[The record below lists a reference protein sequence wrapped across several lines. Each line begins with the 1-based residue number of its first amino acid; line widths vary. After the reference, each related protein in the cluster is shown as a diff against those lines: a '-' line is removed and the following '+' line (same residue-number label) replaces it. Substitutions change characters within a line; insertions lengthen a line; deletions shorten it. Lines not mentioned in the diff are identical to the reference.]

1 VTKAALPKRKYDS
14 ARRRAQA
21 GETRRQI
28 LEAARKLFMERGY
41 TGATI
46 EAIAAEAGVAVETI
60 YAIFRNKR
68 KILVNL
74 MNISSPGGSEE
85 GVPLLQRAGP
95 QAVSRE
101 HDQGRQLQLFAEDV
115 AENLE
120 RVALISEI
128 MLMAARTEHDVNRI
142 MQRLNNQRLQH
153 MTFAVEQIATNGPF
167 REEAD
172 EAYAR
177 DIVWTLTSPEVF
189 LLLRRDRGWSK
200 EKYAQWLANTL
211 TRALLP

>member
-1 VTKAALPKRKYDS
+1 MAKAALPKRKYDS
-14 ARRRAQA
+14 ARRQAQA
-21 GETRRQI
+21 VETRRQI

-46 EAIAAEAGVAVETI
+46 EAIAAEAGVAAETI

-74 MNISSPGGSEE
+74 MNISSPGGAEE

-101 HDQGRQLQLFAEDV
+101 HDQSRQLQIFAEDV

-128 MLMAARTEHDVNRI
+128 MLMAARTEQDVNKI
-142 MQRLNNQRLQH
+142 MRRLNNQRLEH
-153 MTFAVEQIATNGPF
+153 MTFAVEQIAANGPF

-211 TRALLP
+211 TMALLP